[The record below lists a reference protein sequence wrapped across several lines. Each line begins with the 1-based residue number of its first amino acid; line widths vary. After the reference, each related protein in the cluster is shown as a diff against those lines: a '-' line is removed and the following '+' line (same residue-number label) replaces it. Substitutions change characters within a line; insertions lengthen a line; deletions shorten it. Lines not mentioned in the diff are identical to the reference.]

1 MISGLSKSILFF
13 LTLLQLF
20 APLVH
25 AHTGDSRVKKGLHVP
40 GLESFGLNKH
50 TLVSQSVNSDWVDE
64 GLAVMVDAGIKLKH
78 DGLVQEAGQ
87 IFIALCSQWLAPQAL
102 PLTDYNF
109 SPHASPSALNNPLDS
124 VLAPRA
130 PPAQ

>member
-13 LTLLQLF
+13 LTILQLF

-25 AHTGDSRVKKGLHVP
+25 AHTGDSRIKIGLHVP
-40 GLESFGLNKH
+40 GLENYQSNKH

-64 GLAVMVDAGIKLKH
+64 GLAVMVDAGIKVKH
-78 DGLVQEAGQ
+78 DGLVQETGQ
-87 IFIALCSQWLAPQAL
+87 VSLTLSSQWLTPQAL
-102 PLTDYNF
+102 TLAGYNF
-109 SPHASPSALNNPLDS
+109 SPHPNPLVPNNPLDS